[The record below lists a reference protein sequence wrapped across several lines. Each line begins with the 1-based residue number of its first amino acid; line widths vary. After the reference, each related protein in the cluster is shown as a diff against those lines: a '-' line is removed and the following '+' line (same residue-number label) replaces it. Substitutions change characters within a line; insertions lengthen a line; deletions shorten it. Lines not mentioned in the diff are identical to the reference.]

1 MCLSLTLIFCRHK
14 EPNSWISSNFGNQ
27 IIASFYFQKTFFRIP
42 RQYRRLCSTM
52 KFQLSRVFAMSKTLF
67 STLFSKQK
75 GEVPILLLSFLLFI
89 SPGFS
94 INKPH
99 QSGENATDDLTI
111 IGQLV
116 GTDINRIARV
126 IRYHSAILMTRFEQ
140 FEGAYEALQ
149 QFVFENNSS
158 PKVIEALGLSILR
171 MPFLPSEYAPEKR
184 ELVVLAGQ
192 AAYEMADRRV
202 ESADRLF
209 QELVSRY
216 PNEPNV
222 QYAYAVFLLGSDPDR
237 APQYFHRELMKNPV
251 HVPSLLQICLEL
263 LRQGKPEEALPLAT
277 RASKL
282 APEFFTARK
291 VLGRIFLETGEIK
304 LAIQQLELG
313 IQLAPN
319 DREMHFSLSR
329 AYARAGRKQDAARE
343 QQEFLRLDRIFRSN
357 LEGPQAV
364 GGFKLPKQ
372 PQRFQK
378 QLPEYVP

>member
-1 MCLSLTLIFCRHK
+1 MLIQKSFEHKKPMFWILSNNQ
-14 EPNSWISSNFGNQ
+14 EPNSCF
-27 IIASFYFQKTFFRIP
+27 SFPCKKTFLRIS
-42 RQYRRLCSTM
+42 RHYRRLCSTM
-52 KFQLSRVFAMSKTLF
+52 KSQLSRVFPMSRNLF
-67 STLFSKQK
+67 SPLFPLKK
-75 GEVPILLLSFLLFI
+75 PLAHIFPLSFLLFM
-89 SPGFS
+89 SPVFATE
-94 INKPH
+94 KPH
-99 QSGENATDDLTI
+99 QSRENTTDDLTI
-111 IGQLV
+111 IGQIV

-202 ESADRLF
+202 ENANRLF
-209 QELVSRY
+209 QELVSLY
-216 PNEPNV
+216 PDEPNV
-222 QYAYAVFLLGSDPDR
+222 QYAYAVFLLASDPDR

-251 HVPSLLQICLEL
+251 HVPSLLQICLEY

-291 VLGRIFLETGEIK
+291 VLGRIFLETGRIK

-329 AYARAGRKQDAARE
+329 AYARAGRKEDAARE
-343 QQEFLRLDRIFRSN
+343 QQEFLRLDQIFRSN

-372 PQRFQK
+372 PQRFRK
-378 QLPEYVP
+378 